1 MKLSE
6 NLYALCLEFI
16 DNRIKTIR
24 QAMQE
29 TQQSADEETKSSA
42 GDKYETGLSMMQLDM
57 EKQAEQLNE
66 AIRTRT
72 ALEQVK
78 MLDEI
83 SVAGNGAVKPGSAV
97 ETSSGNFY
105 IAISAGQLKVNN
117 QVYFA
122 VSPATPIGSKL
133 MGLKTGESF
142 SFNGKNFTVNK
153 IH

>member
-6 NLYALCLEFI
+6 ALYQLCLEFI
-16 DNRIKTIR
+16 NNRIKTIR
-24 QAMQE
+24 EAMQE
-29 TQQSADEETKSSA
+29 TQASADQETKSSA

-66 AIRTRT
+66 AIRTRNS
-72 ALEQVK
+72 LEQVRV
-78 MLDEI
+78 LDEM
-83 SVAGNGAVKPGSAV
+83 SASGQGVVKAGSAV
-97 ETSSGNFY
+97 ETNNGNFY

-133 MGLKTGESF
+133 MGLRSGESF
-142 SFNGKNFTVNK
+142 SFNGKNFTVTRIN
-153 IH
+153 